1 MSLQKKLVSMLDTNT
16 VNPYSP
22 VEGNTKNRQKGVF
35 VDVFIGCNLSSQV
48 FGSVFRKSYR
58 SICPHN
64 KALFTFI
71 HITKLYSC
79 DLTSGT
85 KEFSDFVVRD

>member
-16 VNPYSP
+16 VDPYSP
-22 VEGNTKNRQKGVF
+22 VEGNTKNCQKGVF

-58 SICPHN
+58 SICPH
-64 KALFTFI
+64 KSI
-71 HITKLYSC
+71 HITKLNSC
-79 DLTSGT
+79 GLASGT
-85 KEFSDFVVRD
+85 KEFSDFVLRN

>member
-1 MSLQKKLVSMLDTNT
+1 MSLQKKLVPVLDINT

-22 VEGNTKNRQKGVF
+22 VEGNAKIQQKRVF
-35 VDVFIGCNLSSQV
+35 VDIFIGFNLTSQV

-58 SICPHN
+58 SICPH
-64 KALFTFI
+64 KSI

-79 DLTSGT
+79 DLALGT
-85 KEFSDFVVRD
+85 KEFSDSVLRN